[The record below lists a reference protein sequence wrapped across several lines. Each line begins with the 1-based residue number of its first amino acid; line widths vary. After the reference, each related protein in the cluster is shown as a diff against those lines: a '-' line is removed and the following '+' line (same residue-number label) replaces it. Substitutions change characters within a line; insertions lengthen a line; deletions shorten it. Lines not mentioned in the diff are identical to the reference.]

1 MKTLFVISAV
11 VALLVA
17 GATSAFVP
25 ESTVR
30 FVDATAKVGI
40 HFQHNTGA
48 TGKRYLP
55 ETLGS
60 GVAFVDIDGDG
71 WAYVFTSIASAGLKL
86 APDKPLKPILVYGV
100 GSEMFL
106 DLFSYFLARDARI
119 NLRRLY
125 ARVAEQHLN

>member
-1 MKTLFVISAV
+1 MKTLIIVPAIV
-11 VALLVA
+11 VLLVA

-25 ESTVR
+25 EGTVR
-30 FVDATAKVGI
+30 FVDTTAKVGI

-71 WAYVFTSIASAGLKL
+71 WADVLFINSRDFTPRGDDDDGAL
-86 APDKPLKPILVYGV
+86 P
-100 GSEMFL
+100 E
-106 DLFSYFLARDARI
+106 
-119 NLRRLY
+119 
-125 ARVAEQHLN
+125 